1 MLNRAGKT
9 LTIFIVVIL
18 VLLSSATSIGF
29 FLYNKEL
36 QLRTAAEG
44 ERDVSRES
52 EAKLQ
57 GELKEIKKQ
66 ILILQDK
73 NKEADGKIN
82 NLLDEVEL
90 NEGLRNELKKENA
103 ALREQVDG
111 FNRVKD
117 RMKADADDLS
127 AKLQDYQALLKAEQ
141 DKSKDLQGRLNAL
154 QEVKAGMEST
164 INEMKS
170 DMQPL
175 SLRSP
180 ESQVGTEVV
189 PGAGNKNKVELD
201 RIVVSPQ
208 DGVRG
213 RVLSVDK
220 EAEFLVCNL
229 GHKQGVNAG
238 DMLSVYRGEEYLG
251 DIKATRVQEEMSA
264 ADIVPPFSSRKVRK
278 NDIVVLKQ

>member
-29 FLYNKEL
+29 FLYNKEM
-36 QLRTAAEG
+36 QLRTAAEN
-44 ERDVSRES
+44 ERDVSLES

-66 ILILQDK
+66 ILLLQDK

-82 NLLDEVEL
+82 NLLDEIEL
-90 NEGLRNELKKENA
+90 NEGLRDELKKENA
-103 ALREQVDG
+103 GLREQVDG
-111 FNRVKD
+111 FSRAKD
-117 RMKADADDLS
+117 RMKADLDDLS

-141 DKSKDLQGRLNAL
+141 DRSKDLQGRLNDL
-154 QEVKAGMEST
+154 QEVKKGMEST
-164 INEMKS
+164 LNEMKV

-175 SLRSP
+175 SARSP
-180 ESQVGTEVV
+180 QDQVAAEIV
-189 PGAGNKNKVELD
+189 PPGVSKNKVELD

-229 GHKQGVNAG
+229 GQKQGINAG
-238 DMLSVYRGEEYLG
+238 DILSVYRGEEYLG